1 MLMNDD
7 TIETF
12 DYTEWQRE
20 YFDKISPEKLDS
32 DMDRYFADHPY
43 SGDSSKLILI

>member
-1 MLMNDD
+1 MLRND
-7 TIETF
+7 ETNEAF

-32 DMDRYFADHPY
+32 DMDSYFAEHSY
-43 SGDSSKLILI
+43 SGDDSKIL

>member
-12 DYTEWQRE
+12 DYTEWQLE
-20 YFDKISPEKLDS
+20 YFDKIIPEKLDS

-43 SGDSSKLILI
+43 LGDSSKLI